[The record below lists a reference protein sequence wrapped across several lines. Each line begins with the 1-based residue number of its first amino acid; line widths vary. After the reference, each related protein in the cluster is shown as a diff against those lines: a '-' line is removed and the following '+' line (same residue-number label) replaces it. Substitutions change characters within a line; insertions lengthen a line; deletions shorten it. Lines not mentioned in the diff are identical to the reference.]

1 MQLAWLLGV
10 AALGFFISA
19 VGYSQTSATISN
31 AQKVSQPAQQAG
43 PTEAKSIEKE
53 KKKKKKKKLLPRG
66 SIAAAPIP
74 ISSPAIGSGIV
85 PVVGYIFPLS
95 LKDKKSPPSVIGAAG
110 LLTNNSS
117 RGFALIGQFFMKE
130 DTYELT
136 AGYVHGNLDYNIYG
150 EGMLQGEKLG
160 LEQTGDGY
168 MVEFVRRIA
177 WRFLAGPRFIDGH
190 SFITVQQDQ
199 FPNFP
204 IPPDAGLHTN
214 LVAIGAKVTRD
225 TTPNRFYPVDG
236 TKFSFTSDFFSQSLG
251 SKYSFQSYKTEFD
264 KYWSLS
270 AK

>member
-31 AQKVSQPAQQAG
+31 AQKVSQPVQQAG
-43 PTEAKSIEKE
+43 PTEAKSTEKE

-150 EGMLQGEKLG
+150 ESILQGQKLG

-168 MVEFVRRIA
+168 MVEFLRRIA
-177 WRFLAGPRFIDGH
+177 WKFLA
-190 SFITVQQDQ
+190 
-199 FPNFP
+199 
-204 IPPDAGLHTN
+204 
-214 LVAIGAKVTRD
+214 
-225 TTPNRFYPVDG
+225 
-236 TKFSFTSDFFSQSLG
+236 
-251 SKYSFQSYKTEFD
+251 
-264 KYWSLS
+264 
-270 AK
+270 